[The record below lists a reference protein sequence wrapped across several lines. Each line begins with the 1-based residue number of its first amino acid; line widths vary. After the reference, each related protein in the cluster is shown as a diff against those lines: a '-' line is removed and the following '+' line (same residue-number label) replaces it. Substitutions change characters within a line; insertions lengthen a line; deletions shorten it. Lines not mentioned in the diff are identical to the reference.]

1 MTKITILIPCYNE
14 VNTIEKLIEKVLQA
28 LDATIKLLKDGK
40 HIPEQI
46 LLPTIDFTQN
56 FTDVCHHGKE
66 EEAFFP
72 ALEKAGMPTHMGPI
86 RMMLI
91 DHERTKA
98 IAEKIEEASK
108 KYLET
113 NDSEDL
119 ILSLEV
125 YVQDVTEHLW
135 KENNRLFMMAEA
147 RLNHAAKD
155 VDKHLEDVEEKK
167 LKELGKTRSDYEAL
181 ADDLEK
187 SVSEI
192 K

>member
-1 MTKITILIPCYNE
+1 MSTESLRKDH
-14 VNTIEKLIEKVLQA
+14 KLIEKVLQA

-40 HIPEQI
+40 QIPEEI
-46 LLPTIDFTQN
+46 LSPTLDFTQN

-66 EEAFFP
+66 EEALFP
-72 ALEKAGMPTHMGPI
+72 ALEKAGMPSHMGPI
-86 RMMLI
+86 RMMII
-91 DHERTKA
+91 DHQRTKT
-98 IAEKIEEASK
+98 ISKKIGETSK

-113 NDSEDL
+113 NDSIDL
-119 ILSLEV
+119 ILALEV
-125 YVQDVTEHLW
+125 YVQHVTEHLW

-155 VDKHLEDVEEKK
+155 VNKNLRDVEERK
-167 LKELGKTRSDYEAL
+167 LKELGKTRSDYEIL
-181 ADDLEK
+181 IDDLEK

>member
-1 MTKITILIPCYNE
+1 MSTQSLRKDH
-14 VNTIEKLIEKVLQA
+14 KLIEKVLQA

-66 EEAFFP
+66 EEALFP
-72 ALEKAGMPTHMGPI
+72 ALEKAGMPSHMGPI
-86 RMMLI
+86 RMMII
-91 DHERTKA
+91 DHQRTKT
-98 IAEKIEEASK
+98 ISKKIGETSK

-113 NDSEDL
+113 NDSIDL
-119 ILSLEV
+119 ILALEV
-125 YVQDVTEHLW
+125 YVQHVTEHLW

-155 VDKHLEDVEEKK
+155 VNKNLRDVEERK
-167 LKELGKTRSDYEAL
+167 LKELGKTRSDYEIL
-181 ADDLEK
+181 IDDLEK

>member
-1 MTKITILIPCYNE
+1 MSTQSLRKDH
-14 VNTIEKLIEKVLQA
+14 KLIEKVLQA

-40 HIPEQI
+40 QIPEQI

-66 EEAFFP
+66 EEALFP
-72 ALEKAGMPTHMGPI
+72 ALEKTGMPTHMGPI
-86 RMMLI
+86 RMMI
-91 DHERTKA
+91 VDHERTKA
-98 IAEKIEEASK
+98 IAAKIEEASK
-108 KYLET
+108 KYLEN
-113 NDSEDL
+113 NDSADL
-119 ILSLEV
+119 ILALEV
-125 YVQDVTEHLW
+125 YVQHVTEHLW
-135 KENNRLFMMAEA
+135 KENNRLFMMAET

-155 VDKHLEDVEEKK
+155 VDKNLEEVEERK
-167 LKELGKTRSDYEAL
+167 LKELGKTRSDYETL

>member
-1 MTKITILIPCYNE
+1 MSTQSLRKDH
-14 VNTIEKLIEKVLQA
+14 KLIEKVLQA

-40 HIPEQI
+40 QIPEQI

-72 ALEKAGMPTHMGPI
+72 ALEKTGMPTHMGPI
-86 RMMLI
+86 RMMI
-91 DHERTKA
+91 VDHERTKA

-113 NDSEDL
+113 NDSADL

-125 YVQDVTEHLW
+125 YVQHVTEHLW
-135 KENNRLFMMAEA
+135 KENNRLFIMAEA
-147 RLNHAAKD
+147 RLNHTAKD
-155 VDKHLEDVEEKK
+155 VDKNLEEVEEKK
-167 LKELGKTRSDYEAL
+167 LKELGKTRSDYETL

>member
-1 MTKITILIPCYNE
+1 
-14 VNTIEKLIEKVLQA
+14 
-28 LDATIKLLKDGK
+28 
-40 HIPEQI
+40 
-46 LLPTIDFTQN
+46 
-56 FTDVCHHGKE
+56 
-66 EEAFFP
+66 
-72 ALEKAGMPTHMGPI
+72 MPTNMGPI
-86 RMMLI
+86 HMMLI
-91 DHERTKA
+91 DHKRTKE
-98 IAEKIEEASK
+98 IAEHIGMASK
-108 KYLET
+108 KYIENGDSGYLIEALE
-113 NDSEDL
+113 L
-119 ILSLEV
+119 
-125 YVQDVTEHLW
+125 YVQHVTEHLW

>member
-1 MTKITILIPCYNE
+1 MSTESLRKDH
-14 VNTIEKLIEKVLQA
+14 KLIEKVLQA
-28 LDATIKLLKDGK
+28 LGVTIKLLKDGK
-40 HIPEQI
+40 QIPAQI

-66 EEAFFP
+66 EEALFP
-72 ALEKAGMPTHMGPI
+72 ALEKAGMPTNMGPI
-86 RMMLI
+86 RMMI
-91 DHERTKA
+91 VDHQRTKV

-113 NDSEDL
+113 TDSIDL
-119 ILSLEV
+119 IFALEV
-125 YVQDVTEHLW
+125 YVKHVTEHLW

-147 RLNHAAKD
+147 RLNHVAKD
-155 VDKHLEDVEEKK
+155 IDKNLEDVEEKK
-167 LKELGKTRSDYEAL
+167 LKELGKTRSDYELL

-192 K
+192 N